1 MHDPESLH
9 ADGITIAWIP
19 LDLHHSRDSSPC
31 DLGLDL
37 LTWSESGGARTRTV
51 KQGAHAV
58 RGKIVRVPHIEPRME
73 VEELQLVTSVSVNRL
88 ACRTHLYTAA

>member
-1 MHDPESLH
+1 MLGRHTQCTQSEMHALVHDPEFLH

-37 LTWSESGGARTRTV
+37 LTWSE
-51 KQGAHAV
+51 
-58 RGKIVRVPHIEPRME
+58 
-73 VEELQLVTSVSVNRL
+73 
-88 ACRTHLYTAA
+88 